1 MKRSE
6 IVEKLIGEGLS
17 EKTLVR
23 FSDKQLIG
31 LAERMLGEQMNTQ
44 NSNQPQVTANVN
56 DPNFNQVMSKLKQS
70 GVKNINVTEEDEI
83 EEAKKKKKK
92 PTIYDKALKD
102 LGGEE
107 GVIKF
112 LETGKKPKKKKDV
125 NEVDM
130 GLSIKSTPKST
141 TSTVSK
147 PKPSKTTPKKKE
159 KEVEDN
165 EEGEIDESIH
175 GIMIAAIKDKLS
187 KKLGREPEDHELE
200 HEHNSFIDSV
210 KKEIESKK
218 EEGKKKEEKTE
229 DTKKTKGSKEVKSWV
244 NGLVETELFH
254 NFTSKNEI
262 MELIQVKLNENQPA
276 PSKPERETP
285 VREKPSTRPE
295 RPKRENP
302 FEPKHTPKPKA
313 LGEEGEEGQI
323 KAKPKMP
330 EFMKFKN
337 LGFKFKDQK

>member
-6 IVEKLIGEGLS
+6 IVEKLIAEGLS
-17 EKTLVR
+17 EKTLVN
-23 FSDKQLIG
+23 FSDKQLNS
-31 LAERMLGEQMNTQ
+31 LAERMLAEQMNSTQ

-56 DPNFNQVMSKLKQS
+56 DPNFNQVMTKLKQS

-83 EEAKKKKKK
+83 EGSKKKKKKKK

-102 LGGEE
+102 MGGEK

-112 LETGKKPKKKKDV
+112 LEKGMKGEKK
-125 NEVDM
+125 
-130 GLSIKSTPKST
+130 
-141 TSTVSK
+141 
-147 PKPSKTTPKKKE
+147 
-159 KEVEDN
+159 
-165 EEGEIDESIH
+165 
-175 GIMIAAIKDKLS
+175 
-187 KKLGREPEDHELE
+187 
-200 HEHNSFIDSV
+200 SV
-210 KKEIESKK
+210 KKES
-218 EEGKKKEEKTE
+218 T
-229 DTKKTKGSKEVKSWV
+229 EVKTWV
-244 NGLVETELFH
+244 KGIVENELFH

-295 RPKRENP
+295 KPKRENP

-313 LGEEGEEGQI
+313 LGEEGEEGQV
-323 KAKPKMP
+323 KHKPKMP